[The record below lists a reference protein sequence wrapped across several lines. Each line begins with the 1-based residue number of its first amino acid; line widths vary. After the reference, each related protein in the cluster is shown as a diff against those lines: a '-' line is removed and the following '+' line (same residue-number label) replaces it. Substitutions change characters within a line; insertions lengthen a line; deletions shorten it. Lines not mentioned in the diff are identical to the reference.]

1 MNFLQAIILGIVEGV
16 TEFLPISSTFHI
28 NFTAQLLGIAQSDFL
43 NSFTIAIQLGA
54 IIAVMILFREQLQNS
69 PHLIK
74 KIIISFIPIGIVGFF
89 AYPLVKDILLGNFWV
104 EVIALGAGGIVFLYF
119 ARRYQTIMTTSVTEV
134 PQQEIS
140 TKNIFILGLWQVAAL
155 IPGVSRSGAIIVG
168 GLFHRI
174 PLDQV
179 VTTAFL
185 LAIPTMISATGYDLL
200 KTGADFSMSEWGI
213 LCVGIVVSGIVAY
226 GTARGLIQLMKKPLA
241 LYIFGGYRLLL
252 AIVLVLIGK

>member
-54 IIAVMILFREQLQNS
+54 IIAVMILFREQLRNS

-74 KIIISFIPIGIVGFF
+74 KIIISFIPVGIIGFF
-89 AYPLVKDILLGNFWV
+89 AYPLVKDVLLGNFWV
-104 EVIALGAGGIVFLYF
+104 EVIALGSGGLVFLYF
-119 ARRYQTIMTTSVTEV
+119 ARKYQTIMTEPPLENSD
-134 PQQEIS
+134 QEIS
-140 TKNIFILGLWQVAAL
+140 TKNIFTLGLWQVLAL
-155 IPGVSRSGAIIVG
+155 IPGVSRSGAIIIG
-168 GLFHRI
+168 GLAHRI
-174 PLDQV
+174 PMHQV

-200 KTGADFSMSEWGI
+200 KTGGDFSMSEWGI
-213 LCVGIVVSGIVAY
+213 LLVGIIVSGMVAY
-226 GTARGLIQLMKKPLA
+226 VTARALIQLMKKPLA
-241 LYIFGGYRLLL
+241 LYVFGGYRLILAILL
-252 AIVLVLIGK
+252 AVIGK